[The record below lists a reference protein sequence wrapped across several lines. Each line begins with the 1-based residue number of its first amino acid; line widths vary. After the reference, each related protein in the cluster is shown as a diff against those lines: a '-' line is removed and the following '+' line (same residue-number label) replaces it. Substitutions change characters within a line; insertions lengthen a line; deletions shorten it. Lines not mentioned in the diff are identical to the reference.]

1 MLQYRNMIRII
12 AFLIYICTACLLPV
26 YSFAQVPIGV
36 SGDSIE
42 EEVST
47 VRARVI
53 NIVASEDAEV
63 LYGNNRTITIQT
75 VEAELLEGVFKGDT
89 FLINQDYLG
98 LEKGDVFLVEQY
110 IQDGVPEYRLVDFD
124 RGFGLRFIFLVFVIL
139 ILVFAQWQGLRSL
152 VSLAGSLLVILYV
165 LVPLLAGGAPPIAT
179 SVLLATGILA
189 IAIFFTHGFNKRSLI
204 AFAGTTLTVLI
215 TGILAAWVVDMTHLT
230 GFSSDEATFL
240 DFNTEGQ
247 LDFAGLLLAGIII
260 GVLGVL
266 DDIAITQVAV
276 VRELYSLNPD
286 LSRKEVF
293 TRALRVGKEHVSALV
308 NTLVLAY
315 VGVSLPLLL
324 YVSTL
329 GVSDVSLVVNSEIF
343 ATEIVRTVLGSIGL
357 ILAVPLSTFAAAIFL
372 EKTRGIP
379 LSEKEKHEGCAHGHS
394 H

>member
-1 MLQYRNMIRII
+1 MIKKIVL
-12 AFLIYICTACLLPV
+12 FLYVMVVFSLPFQG
-26 YSFAQVPIGV
+26 FAQTPIGV
-36 SGDSIE
+36 FDENIE
-42 EEVST
+42 EDVST
-47 VRARVI
+47 IKARVVD
-53 NIVASEDAEV
+53 IVASEDAEV
-63 LYGNNRTITIQT
+63 LYGNNKTITIQT
-75 VEAELLEGVFKGDT
+75 IEAELLEGVYKGDT
-89 FLINQDYLG
+89 FVINQDYLG

-110 IQDGVPEYRLVDFD
+110 IQDGVVEYRLVDFH
-124 RGFGLRFIFLVFVIL
+124 RGSGLMFIFLAFVVL
-139 ILVFAQWQGLRSL
+139 ILVFARWQGFRSL
-152 VSLAGSLLVILYV
+152 LSLAGSLFVILYI
-165 LVPLLAGGAPPIAT
+165 LVPLLVAGSPPITT

-189 IAIFFTHGFNKRSLI
+189 IAIFFTHGFNRRSLI

-215 TGILAAWVVDMTHLT
+215 TGLLAAWVVDMTHLT
-230 GFSSDEATFL
+230 GFASDEATFL

-276 VRELYSLNPD
+276 VRELYSLNPN

-329 GVSDVSLVVNSEIF
+329 GVSDVSLVINSEIF
-343 ATEIVRTVLGSIGL
+343 ATEIVRTILGSIGL
-357 ILAVPLSTFAAAIFL
+357 ILAVPISTFAAAIFL
-372 EKTRGIP
+372 EKTRGVP
-379 LSEKEKHEGCAHGHS
+379 MSEKEKNEGCAHGHN